1 MEDDTVIDSYMNR
14 EYEINQI
21 EWIEYG
27 RLQSTHEGCSP
38 VNVRVPEGYDTLR

>member
-1 MEDDTVIDSYMNR
+1 MEDDTVIDSYMNG
-14 EYEINQI
+14 EYEVNQI

-38 VNVRVPEGYDTLR
+38 